1 MQESEFKFIK
11 TTINKYTDLMKGLSL
26 SVYLNKEKKKT

>member
-1 MQESEFKFIK
+1 MQKQGPEV
-11 TTINKYTDLMKGLSL
+11 NKYTDLMNGLSL